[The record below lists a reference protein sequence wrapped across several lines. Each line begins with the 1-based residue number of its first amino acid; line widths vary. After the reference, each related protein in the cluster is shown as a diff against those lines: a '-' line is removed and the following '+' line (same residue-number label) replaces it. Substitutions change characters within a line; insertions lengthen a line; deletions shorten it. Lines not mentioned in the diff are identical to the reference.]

1 MDHYWNSSD
10 WKFDIRNTIQKL
22 KKRYCSQWRQKCSR
36 SVVGSRAKLGCAKI
50 DGSDVAVFAAFNRC
64 SAEHFAGKQMQLQT
78 KKRRSETQQWHDKA
92 VKPEAIW
99 KSRTLAL
106 KLCSETRTAIC
117 PPVLENAVKPSSETQ
132 PQLEL
137 TLAWRKFDT
146 RQVQWNLMTRH
157 CNSSAQNHSRLK
169 LGINKMIWQ
178 CNGWYSGDHDTGW
191 RSAAAAYN
199 QRFLRPTDRSTDR
212 WSDLMKSTTCRSDAL
227 QANRSHGT
235 KSPSDGFPIWMN
247 AAPLLSKMLARS
259 ACCRLATKKQPPDAR
274 AFSAASLPDMPTRPV
289 VTAIKSKDVWEV
301 STVCSTSFEDC
312 PENIK
317 CVKSTQSWPFRPNAV
332 PGTAEAPG
340 SSVKVRGKKREIDNV
355 HAVVLQYHQMSRVN
369 KDGFWGVKHRTNY
382 GW

>member
-1 MDHYWNSSD
+1 MQPISGRLKSQIGLCKDRWIGCCSLRCFQPLQRRALRRETNATSNQKTPQWNSAVTRQSCET
-10 WKFDIRNTIQKL
+10 WGYLKIVNACAETMQWNTH
-22 KKRYCSQWRQKCSR
+22 S
-36 SVVGSRAKLGCAKI
+36 
-50 DGSDVAVFAAFNRC
+50 NR
-64 SAEHFAGKQMQLQT
+64 
-78 KKRRSETQQWHDKA
+78 
-92 VKPEAIW
+92 
-99 KSRTLAL
+99 
-106 KLCSETRTAIC
+106 

-289 VTAIKSKDVWEV
+289 VTTIKSKDVWEV
-301 STVCSTSFEDC
+301 STVF
-312 PENIK
+312 NK
-317 CVKSTQSWPFRPNAV
+317 FRRLSW
-332 PGTAEAPG
+332 E
-340 SSVKVRGKKREIDNV
+340 
-355 HAVVLQYHQMSRVN
+355 Y
-369 KDGFWGVKHRTNY
+369 
-382 GW
+382 